1 MNDLINRLE
10 IWKKFSIL
18 AVFGMFM
25 VMLPL
30 VLYIQETNKTIDV
43 ARMEVQGI
51 APSHQLLKLLQL
63 TQQHRG
69 LSALLL
75 SGNAASASERS
86 TKMTEVEQGITALDT
101 LLKAHSK
108 ATVLLKSWEEYKTE
122 WKDLASKV
130 SQTQL
135 DPKASNQAHTVLISK
150 LLRIND
156 LVLDYF
162 LLNLDPETNS
172 FYLVDASLM
181 QMPVLTET
189 LGRLRARGTAI
200 LAAKTS
206 TPEQRVDIM
215 SLADKANDHFDS
227 LKNALDKAITTSE
240 FKEKVNQQ
248 TTLVLQLTNDSL
260 ALARKEIGMAEQ
272 PGYAS
277 TEYFSTVTAT
287 INAQFKLDEMLF
299 EELSRLLEQRASQL
313 RTHQFVLSGTILG
326 LGLLG
331 GIFGYLVII
340 RIMRQLGG
348 EPEYAAGVVRR
359 IAAGDLSTE
368 ITTRENDD
376 SSLLHAMVMMRDQ
389 LAAVIREVN
398 QGSETIETASEEI
411 AAGNMDLSSRTEDQ
425 ASSLQETASAMEELT
440 ATVKQNDQYARTAN
454 QLAIEASQVAEKGG
468 AVVTEVIT
476 TMDMITA
483 SSKKIVDIISV
494 IDGIAFQT
502 NILALNAAVE
512 AARAGE
518 QGRGFAVVASEVR
531 NLAQRS
537 ASAAKEIK
545 ALIDES
551 VSNVDKGSHLVA
563 DAGTTMH
570 DVVNSIANVA
580 CIMGEI
586 TNASSEQS
594 HGIEQVNQ
602 AIGQMDEVTQQNMA
616 LVEQA
621 AAAAQSMHDQAQNL
635 VRVVSVF
642 KLDAASVAMPSV
654 ARRAEK
660 ITSAKQRPAASKY
673 LASR

>member
-1 MNDLINRLE
+1 MNDVINRLA

-25 VMLPL
+25 VMLPFG
-30 VLYIQETNKTIDV
+30 LYIQETNKTINV

-86 TKMTEVEQGITALDT
+86 AKMTEVEQAVTTLDT
-101 LLKAHSK
+101 LLKAHAK
-108 ATVLLKSWEEYKTE
+108 ATVLLASWGEYKTE
-122 WKDLASKV
+122 WKELGAKV
-130 SQTQL
+130 SQAQL
-135 DPKASNQAHTVLISK
+135 DPKASNQAHTALISK
-150 LLRIND
+150 LLKIND

-172 FYLVDASLM
+172 FYLVDAALM
-181 QMPVLTET
+181 QMPTLTET

-206 TPEQRVDIM
+206 SPEQRVDIM
-215 SLADKANDHFDS
+215 SLTDKANDHFDS
-227 LKNALDKAITTSE
+227 LKNALDKAITTPE

-248 TTLVLQLTNDSL
+248 STLVLQTTNDIL
-260 ALARKEIGMAEQ
+260 ALAKKEIGTTEQ
-272 PGYAS
+272 PEYSS
-277 TEYFSTVTAT
+277 TEYFTKITAV

-348 EPEYAAGVVRR
+348 EPEYAARVVRS

-368 ITTRENDD
+368 IVTGDNDD
-376 SSLLHAMVMMRDQ
+376 SSLLHAMKMMRDQ
-389 LAAVIREVN
+389 LATVIGEVN
-398 QGSETIETASEEI
+398 RGSETIATASEQI

-476 TMDMITA
+476 TMEMITA

-635 VRVVSVF
+635 VRVISIF
-642 KLDAASVAMPSV
+642 KLDVPVSVTPNTAHRAA
-654 ARRAEK
+654 K
-660 ITSAKQRPAASKY
+660 ITSARQRPAASKF
-673 LASR
+673 LPSR